1 MSSWLSNAN
10 KLTTVA
16 VARRQRFIKKGRR
29 TRNVGWRS
37 AAPFSLSNR
46 PKYLPL
52 LPSWA
57 QIREKR
63 NWARKCSG
71 PERVIHMHGGERDI
85 EKEGGGAHTA
95 PDRTTYIHTE
105 SRSEPRGCCWKKG
118 PSCACSSLLFIDL
131 ACSMENSP
139 AAAAAARSFFGV
151 ARPTLRLT
159 AGAGALR
166 RRRRRSSGPIDA
178 TAPPPAAH
186 FGLIHANASRPPT
199 IVIAR
204 QCLMLAACD
213 RPRVCAR
220 PNFSLLCP
228 QPAAASLGV
237 AIC

>member
-1 MSSWLSNAN
+1 
-10 KLTTVA
+10 
-16 VARRQRFIKKGRR
+16 
-29 TRNVGWRS
+29 
-37 AAPFSLSNR
+37 
-46 PKYLPL
+46 
-52 LPSWA
+52 
-57 QIREKR
+57 
-63 NWARKCSG
+63 
-71 PERVIHMHGGERDI
+71 
-85 EKEGGGAHTA
+85 
-95 PDRTTYIHTE
+95 
-105 SRSEPRGCCWKKG
+105 
-118 PSCACSSLLFIDL
+118 
-131 ACSMENSP
+131 MENSP

-237 AIC
+237 AICWCVYAGIRSLPNRFIKTRARSPAGLSTLAPCFIYSPVMSNRCLRAPTTLKLILVTFYLHSRRILYTGVAFLLFSLCAAVVVRCVSWGILVTRRNMCFILSLLQSKRHRRQSCQRLISW